1 MPTRKAS
8 VVAVESAVFAAALV
22 AAVLLSRTS
31 DWEPW
36 PLPALLLA
44 LAIASDQFA
53 IETRRIRISATHFS
67 LVVAMV
73 LCGPAPAVAVGLAS
87 TLVDSLRSRP
97 PREFVAINLA
107 TYSAYP
113 LLGAIAFHGIDG
125 AFGFQPAGET
135 FLLLVFG
142 FYLVTN
148 IANFLMVVTPV
159 CALDGVSVW
168 VRTRAMFIP
177 LIPAEMAIGLLA
189 VGVVAVYQSVGLT
202 ALVLCT
208 VVVFT
213 FQYLLRELLT
223 SQSRAEALEVR
234 GRQLASLQLGVISAL
249 MHTLDLRDRMT
260 ARHCAAVAR
269 YAREIACEL
278 GLSEPEQ
285 ELVHTAGLLH
295 DIGKFVF
302 PDHIL
307 KADVPLT
314 ERDWQIIRSHP
325 YQGAKIVSQVDGY
338 GPISEIVLAH
348 HERWDGAGYPR
359 RLEGEDIPL
368 LSRIISVADTYD
380 VMTARD
386 TYRDPV
392 SSMEAMRE
400 LQRVAGA
407 QLDPQ
412 VVDAFITLLARN
424 DLAFRHAEDA
434 DFDAELA
441 LEERV
446 SAYAQAPE
454 LETETG

>member
-1 MPTRKAS
+1 MRARERS
-8 VVAVESAVFAAALV
+8 VVFLYGTLLAGALTG
-22 AAVLLSRTS
+22 AILTSRAEDWRPWLL
-31 DWEPW
+31 
-36 PLPALLLA
+36 PLLLLA
-44 LAIASDQFA
+44 LTIASDEFA

-73 LCGPAPAVAVGLAS
+73 LLGPAPAVAVGLAS
-87 TLVDSLRSRP
+87 TLVDAARSRP
-97 PREFVAINLA
+97 PREFLIINLGA
-107 TYSAYP
+107 YSTYP
-113 LLGAIAFHGIDG
+113 LLGALAFHELEGALGLHGDG
-125 AFGFQPAGET
+125 AT
-135 FLLLVFG
+135 FLLLVFAL
-142 FYLVTN
+142 FLVTN
-148 IANFLMVVTPV
+148 VVNFLMVVGPV
-159 CALDGVSVW
+159 CALDGVPVW
-168 VRTRAMFIP
+168 DRTKAMFVP
-177 LIPAEMAIGLLA
+177 LLPAEMAIGLIA
-189 VGVVAVYQSVGLT
+189 VGVVAVYESVGLM

-234 GRQLASLQLGVISAL
+234 GRQLAALQLGVISAL

-269 YAREIACEL
+269 YSREIAREL
-278 GLSEPEQ
+278 GLSEADQ

-338 GPISEIVLAH
+338 GPISDIVLAH
-348 HERWDGAGYPR
+348 HERWDGGGYPR
-359 RLEGEDIPL
+359 RIAAEDIPL

-386 TYRDPV
+386 TYREPV

-400 LQRVAGA
+400 LQRVAGT

-412 VVDAFITLLARN
+412 VVDAFISLLAKN

-446 SAYAQAPE
+446 SAYAQVSAADA
-454 LETETG
+454 G

>member
-1 MPTRKAS
+1 MRARERT
-8 VVAVESAVFAAALV
+8 VAALQATLLAGALT
-22 AAVLLSRTS
+22 AAVLTSRTE
-31 DWEPW
+31 DWQPW
-36 PLPALLLA
+36 PLPLLLLS
-44 LAIASDQFA
+44 LAVASDLFA
-53 IETRRIRISATHFS
+53 IETKRMRISATHFS
-67 LVVAMV
+67 LVTAMA
-73 LCGPAPAVAVGLAS
+73 LLGPAPAVAIGIAS
-87 TLVDSLRSRP
+87 TLVDAIRSKP
-97 PREFVAINLA
+97 PRLHLLLDLA
-107 TYSAYP
+107 TYSVYP
-113 LLGAIAFHGIDG
+113 VIGALAIRGFDDAAGLTSSNPAFLLVVFA
-125 AFGFQPAGET
+125 T
-135 FLLLVFG
+135 FLL
-142 FYLVTN
+142 TN
-148 IANFLMVVTPV
+148 LLNFLMIVGTHCYLDRESLWARFKAMYVPVV
-159 CALDGVSVW
+159 
-168 VRTRAMFIP
+168 
-177 LIPAEMAIGLLA
+177 PAEMAIALLA
-189 VGVVAVYQSVGLT
+189 VAIVAVYESVGLM

-213 FQYLLRELLT
+213 FQYLMRELLT
-223 SQSRAEALEVR
+223 SQTRAEALEVR

-269 YAREIACEL
+269 YSREIALEM
-278 GLSEPEQ
+278 GLSEADQ

-338 GPISEIVLAH
+338 GPISDIVLAH
-348 HERWDGAGYPR
+348 HERWDGGGYPR
-359 RLEGEDIPL
+359 RIAGEEIPM

-380 VMTARD
+380 VMTARE

-412 VVDAFITLLARN
+412 VVDAFISLLAKN

-441 LEERV
+441 LEQRV
-446 SAYAQAPE
+446 TDYAQA
-454 LETETG
+454 ETEEAEAV

>member
-1 MPTRKAS
+1 MRARQAW
-8 VVAVESAVFAAALV
+8 VAGSEALLLVGALV
-22 AAVLLSRTS
+22 AAVITSHAADWQPWLL
-31 DWEPW
+31 PV
-36 PLPALLLA
+36 LLLT
-44 LAIASDQFA
+44 LAVGSDLFA
-53 IETRRIRISATHFS
+53 IETKRMRISATHFS

-73 LCGPAPAVAVGLAS
+73 LCGPAPAVALGVAS
-87 TLVDSLRSRP
+87 TLVDAIRYRP
-97 PREFVAINLA
+97 PRLHLLLDLA

-113 LLGAIAFHGIDG
+113 LIGALALGEVVG
-125 AFGFQPAGET
+125 AAGLEPT
-135 FLLLVFG
+135 EPGFLLVVLVLFMATH
-142 FYLVTN
+142 LL
-148 IANFLMVVTPV
+148 NFLMIVGVHSI
-159 CALDGVSVW
+159 LDGESLW
-168 VRTRAMFIP
+168 QRAKAMYFP
-177 LIPAEMAIGLLA
+177 VMPAEMAIALLA
-189 VGVVAVYQSVGLT
+189 VGVVTVYESVGLT

-234 GRQLASLQLGVISAL
+234 GKQLASLQLGVISAL

-269 YAREIACEL
+269 YSREIAKEL
-278 GLSEPEQ
+278 GLPEAEQ

-325 YQGAKIVSQVDGY
+325 YQGSKIVSQVDGY

-348 HERWDGAGYPR
+348 HERWDGDGYPR
-359 RLEGEDIPL
+359 KLAAEDIPL

-386 TYRDPV
+386 TYREPV

-400 LQRVAGA
+400 LQRVSGA

-412 VVDAFITLLARN
+412 AVEAFISLLARN
-424 DLAFRHAEDA
+424 DVAFGHGDNA
-434 DFDAELA
+434 DFDAELR
-441 LEERV
+441 LDERV
-446 SAYAQAPE
+446 SAYAQAAE
-454 LETETG
+454 ADTEAV

>member
-1 MPTRKAS
+1 MRMRKS
-8 VVAVESAVFAAALV
+8 WVIAVESAVCVVAIVAAAL
-22 AAVLLSRTS
+22 LSRAE
-31 DWEPW
+31 DWSPW
-36 PLPALLLA
+36 PLPVLLLA

-73 LCGPAPAVAVGLAS
+73 LLGPAPAVAIGLAS

-97 PREFVAINLA
+97 PREFALINLA

-113 LLGAIAFHGIDG
+113 LIGAIAFHGVEG
-125 AFGFQPAGET
+125 WFGFEPEGST

-142 FYLVTN
+142 FYLATN
-148 IANFLMVVTPV
+148 VMNFLMVVTPV
-159 CALDGVSVW
+159 CALDGVPLW
-168 VRTRAMFIP
+168 ARTKAMFIP

-189 VGVVAVYQSVGLT
+189 VGVVAVYESVGLT

-208 VVVFT
+208 IVVFT

-234 GRQLASLQLGVISAL
+234 GKQLASLQLGVISAL

-269 YAREIACEL
+269 YSREIAKEL
-278 GLSEPEQ
+278 GLPESDQ

-325 YQGAKIVSQVDGY
+325 YQGSKIVSQVDGY
-338 GPISEIVLAH
+338 GPISDIVLAH
-348 HERWDGAGYPR
+348 HERWDGGGYPR
-359 RLEGEDIPL
+359 KLAGEDIPL

-386 TYRDPV
+386 TYREPV

-400 LQRVAGA
+400 LQRVSGA

-412 VVDAFITLLARN
+412 VVDAFISLLARN
-424 DLAFRHAEDA
+424 DVAFRHADNA
-434 DFDAELA
+434 DFDAELK

-446 SAYAQAPE
+446 REYAQAPE
-454 LETETG
+454 LTADS

>member
-1 MPTRKAS
+1 MHTRKTW
-8 VVAVESAVFAAALV
+8 VVAAESALCAGAIVAAAL
-22 AAVLLSRTS
+22 LSRAG
-31 DWEPW
+31 DWNPW
-36 PLPALLLA
+36 PLPLLLLA

-73 LCGPAPAVAVGLAS
+73 LLGPAPAVAIGLAS

-97 PREFVAINLA
+97 PREFAVINLA

-113 LLGAIAFHGIDG
+113 LLGAVAFHGVEG
-125 AFGFQPAGET
+125 WLGFQPDGSA

-142 FYLVTN
+142 VYLVTN
-148 IANFLMVVTPV
+148 VLNFLMVVTPV
-159 CALDGVSVW
+159 CALDGVALW
-168 VRTRAMFIP
+168 TRTKAMFIP

-189 VGVVAVYQSVGLT
+189 VGVVAVYESVGLN

-208 VVVFT
+208 IVVFT

-223 SQSRAEALEVR
+223 SQTRAEALEVR
-234 GRQLASLQLGVISAL
+234 GKQLASLQLGVISAL

-269 YAREIACEL
+269 YSREIAKEL
-278 GLSEPEQ
+278 GLPESEQ

-338 GPISEIVLAH
+338 GPISDIVLAH
-348 HERWDGAGYPR
+348 HERWDGGGYPR
-359 RLEGEDIPL
+359 RLAGEDIPL

-386 TYRDPV
+386 TYREPV

-400 LQRVAGA
+400 LQRVSGA

-412 VVDAFITLLARN
+412 VVDAFISLLARN
-424 DLAFRHAEDA
+424 DVAFRHGDNA
-434 DFDAELA
+434 DFDAELR
-441 LEERV
+441 LEDRV
-446 SAYAQAPE
+446 REYAQAPRLTAE
-454 LETETG
+454 P

>member
-1 MPTRKAS
+1 MRAR
-8 VVAVESAVFAAALV
+8 ERWIAAFHSTLLVGALT
-22 AAVLLSRTS
+22 AAVLTS
-31 DWEPW
+31 QTADWEPW
-36 PLPALLLA
+36 PLPLVLLA
-44 LAIASDQFA
+44 LAVASDLFA
-53 IETRRIRISATHFS
+53 IETKRMRISATHFS
-67 LVVAMV
+67 LVTAMA
-73 LCGPAPAVAVGLAS
+73 LLGPASALAIGVAS
-87 TLVDSLRSRP
+87 TLVDAIRSRP
-97 PREFVAINLA
+97 PRLHLLLDLA

-113 LLGAIAFHGIDG
+113 LAGALLIDAIDNARG
-125 AFGFQPAGET
+125 LHHTDTG

-142 FYLVTN
+142 TFLITNLLNFVLIVGTHSILDRVSLWKRVKEMYLP
-148 IANFLMVVTPV
+148 VV
-159 CALDGVSVW
+159 
-168 VRTRAMFIP
+168 
-177 LIPAEMAIGLLA
+177 PAEMAIALLVVGIVAAYESLGLA
-189 VGVVAVYQSVGLT
+189 

-208 VVVFT
+208 AVVFT
-213 FQYLLRELLT
+213 FQYLMRELLT

-269 YAREIACEL
+269 YSREIAREL
-278 GLSEPEQ
+278 GLSEAEQ

-314 ERDWQIIRSHP
+314 EHDWQIIRSHP

-348 HERWDGAGYPR
+348 HERWDGEGYPR
-359 RLEGEDIPL
+359 RIAGEDIPL

-412 VVDAFITLLARN
+412 VVEAFISLLAKS
-424 DLAFRHAEDA
+424 DVAFRHAEDA

-441 LEERV
+441 LEERI
-446 SAYAQAPE
+446 SAYAQAPDPE
-454 LETETG
+454 SV

>member
-1 MPTRKAS
+1 MRARTS
-8 VVAVESAVFAAALV
+8 WVVVAESFLLAGAIVGAVATSHV
-22 AAVLLSRTS
+22 A
-31 DWEPW
+31 DWQPW
-36 PLPALLLA
+36 PLPVLLLA
-44 LAIASDQFA
+44 LAVGSDLFA
-53 IETRRIRISATHFS
+53 IETKRMRISATHFS

-73 LCGPAPAVAVGLAS
+73 LLGPAPAVAIGLAS
-87 TLVDSLRSRP
+87 TLVDAIRSRP
-97 PREFVAINLA
+97 PRLHLLLDLA

-113 LLGAIAFHGIDG
+113 LIGALGLRAIEDAAGLQPNDPAFLL
-125 AFGFQPAGET
+125 AVFGT
-135 FLLLVFG
+135 FLAMHLV
-142 FYLVTN
+142 
-148 IANFLMVVTPV
+148 NFLMIVGVHSI
-159 CALDGVSVW
+159 LDGESLW
-168 VRTRAMFIP
+168 QRAKAMYFP
-177 LIPAEMAIGLLA
+177 VIPAEMAIALLA
-189 VGVVAVYQSVGLT
+189 VGIVTVYESVGLT

-208 VVVFT
+208 IVVFT

-223 SQSRAEALEVR
+223 SQSRSEALEAR
-234 GRQLASLQLGVISAL
+234 GKQLASLQLGVISAL

-269 YAREIACEL
+269 YSREIAKEL
-278 GLSEPEQ
+278 GLSEADQ

-325 YQGAKIVSQVDGY
+325 YQGSKIVSQVDGY

-348 HERWDGAGYPR
+348 HERWDGEGYPR
-359 RLEGEDIPL
+359 KLAGEDIPL

-407 QLDPQ
+407 QLDAQ
-412 VVDAFITLLARN
+412 AVDAFISLLARN
-424 DLAFRHAEDA
+424 DVAFRHADNA
-434 DFDAELA
+434 DFDAELR
-441 LEERV
+441 LDERV
-446 SAYAQAPE
+446 SAYAQASDAE
-454 LETETG
+454 SV

>member
-1 MPTRKAS
+1 MRTRKAC
-8 VVAVESAVFAAALV
+8 VVAVESAVFAGALV

-31 DWEPW
+31 DWEPLA
-36 PLPALLLA
+36 LPALLLA

-97 PREFVAINLA
+97 PREFAAINLA

-113 LLGAIAFHGIDG
+113 LLGALAFRGIDSALG
-125 AFGFQPAGET
+125 IQPGGET

-148 IANFLMVVTPV
+148 IVNFLMVVTPV

-168 VRTRAMFIP
+168 VRTKAMFIP

-269 YAREIACEL
+269 YAREIACEM
-278 GLSEPEQ
+278 GLPEPDQ

-412 VVDAFITLLARN
+412 VVDAFISLLARN

>member
-1 MPTRKAS
+1 MA
-8 VVAVESAVFAAALV
+8 AGQAALLLGAV
-22 AAVLLSRTS
+22 TGAVLTSRTE
-31 DWEPW
+31 DWQPW
-36 PLPALLLA
+36 PLPLLLLA
-44 LAIASDQFA
+44 LAVASDHFA
-53 IETRRIRISATHFS
+53 IETRRIRISATHFA

-73 LCGPAPAVAVGLAS
+73 LLGPAPAVAIGLAS
-87 TLVDSLRSRP
+87 TIVDSVRARA
-97 PREFVAINLA
+97 PRDFVIINLGV
-107 TYSAYP
+107 YSAYP
-113 LLGAIAFHGIDG
+113 LLGSLAFRAIESQLGLDAHG
-125 AFGFQPAGET
+125 T
-135 FLLLVFG
+135 TLLLVVFG
-142 FYLVTN
+142 IYLLTN
-148 IANFLMVVTPV
+148 VMNFLMVVAPV
-159 CALDGVSVW
+159 CALDGVSLW
-168 VRTRAMFIP
+168 ARTKAMFIP
-177 LIPAEMAIGLLA
+177 LIPAELAIALLA
-189 VGVVAVYQSVGLT
+189 VGVVAVYETVGLT

-213 FQYLLRELLT
+213 FQYLLHELLT

-269 YAREIACEL
+269 YSREIAREL
-278 GLSEPEQ
+278 GLPESEQ

-338 GPISEIVLAH
+338 GPISDIVLAH
-348 HERWDGAGYPR
+348 HERWDGEGYPR
-359 RLEGEDIPL
+359 RIAGEEIPL
-368 LSRIISVADTYD
+368 ASRIIAVADTYD
-380 VMTARD
+380 VMTARE
-386 TYRDPV
+386 TYREPV

-407 QLDPQ
+407 QLDSQ

-424 DLAFRHAEDA
+424 DVAFRHGEDA

-446 SAYAQAPE
+446 SAYVQAT
-454 LETETG
+454 ETEPA

>member
-1 MPTRKAS
+1 MRVRQGWIAS
-8 VVAVESAVFAAALV
+8 FEATLLV
-22 AAVLLSRTS
+22 AALAGAALTSRVE

-36 PLPALLLA
+36 PLPLLLLT
-44 LAIASDQFA
+44 LAVGSDLFA
-53 IETRRIRISATHFS
+53 IETKRMRISATHFS

-73 LCGPAPAVAVGLAS
+73 LLGPAPAVAIGIAS
-87 TLVDSLRSRP
+87 TLVDAIRSRP
-97 PREFVAINLA
+97 PRLHLLLDLA

-113 LLGAIAFHGIDG
+113 LVGALALRGVADAFGLAPSDPGFLLAVFG
-125 AFGFQPAGET
+125 AFMAMHLLN
-135 FLLLVFG
+135 FLLIVGVHSL
-142 FYLVTN
+142 
-148 IANFLMVVTPV
+148 
-159 CALDGVSVW
+159 LDRESLW
-168 VRTRAMFIP
+168 QQARAMYFP
-177 LIPAEMAIGLLA
+177 VIPAEMAIALLA
-189 VGVVAVYQSVGLT
+189 VAIVAVYESVGLT

-269 YAREIACEL
+269 YSREIAREL
-278 GLSEPEQ
+278 GLPEDQQ

-348 HERWDGAGYPR
+348 HERWDGGGYPR
-359 RLEGEDIPL
+359 RIAGEDIPL

-407 QLDPQ
+407 QLDST
-412 VVDAFITLLARN
+412 VVDAFISLLAKN

-441 LEERV
+441 LEQRV
-446 SAYAQAPE
+446 SDYAQAPE
-454 LETETG
+454 PEAV